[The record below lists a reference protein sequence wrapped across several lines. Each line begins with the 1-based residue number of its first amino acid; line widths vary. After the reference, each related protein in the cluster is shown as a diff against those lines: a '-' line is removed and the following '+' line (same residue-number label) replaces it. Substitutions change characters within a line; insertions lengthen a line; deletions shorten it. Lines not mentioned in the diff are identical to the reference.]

1 MLVVPAGI
9 EPATFRVGA
18 CRHQSDRRALD
29 AVERGG
35 AAIRPGYGECFIV
48 VVAAG
53 IAGRHSSRLPF
64 PTGTMTNLGI
74 DVRRLCLGPN
84 RVRIGRNWHYS
95 RRMALEWAESFG
107 MSIDW
112 ERAKAEAKRERAQ
125 LALKEADAE
134 LAELSFAAMN
144 DLQAWDSGP
153 YRSITHGRKIL
164 MISATPNRRN

>member
-1 MLVVPAGI
+1 MGFYVEDL
-9 EPATFRVGA
+9 
-18 CRHQSDRRALD
+18 DALD
-29 AVERGG
+29 FRTPTFHGFCTEKIG
-35 AAIRPGYGECFIV
+35 
-48 VVAAG
+48 
-53 IAGRHSSRLPF
+53 LPV
-64 PTGTMTNLGI
+64 TMTKLEVDIASGKL
-74 DVRRLCLGPN
+74 RP
-84 RVRIGRNWHYS
+84 VRIGRNWHYS